1 MQAVPKFKIRP
12 LDIITPLLRHL
23 VTCEMGLAKIYSYTK
38 FDISSFTI
46 PDLGKGV

>member
-1 MQAVPKFKIRP
+1 MT
-12 LDIITPLLRHL
+12 LITPFLGHF
-23 VTCEMGLAKIYSYTK
+23 VTCEMGLAKIYPYTK